1 MSSIGRL
8 ERVPLREVWKHEA
21 HDFTVWLQ
29 HNVDVVND
37 ITGLDLTS
45 IEREQAAG
53 AFSIDLVA
61 EDGGGGKVIIENQLE
76 KSNHDH
82 LGKLITYLSA
92 MNARAAIWIVSE
104 PRPEHVAAMSW
115 LNDSSSAD
123 FYLLKIE
130 AVRIGTSPPAPLL
143 SVIVKPSEDK
153 PSISGANQ
161 EFAERHTLRT
171 TWWKTLL
178 TNPMAKRH
186 AHLTPKPTL
195 YFEAR
200 WGAPGLRLTYVISQT
215 ENGVELFIGRGNAE
229 ENLSVFD
236 VLLAQRGAI
245 EAAFGGALIWDRMEG
260 KNGCRVR
267 AWFQGGYRAPESQW
281 AAIQDRQVDAMRR
294 LELAFTP
301 LMASVRVHL
310 GEAEVGA

>member
-130 AVRIGTSPPAPLL
+130 AVRIGISPPAPLL

-153 PSISGANQ
+153 PTISGANQ
-161 EFAERHTLRT
+161 EFAERHGLRLA
-171 TWWKTLL
+171 WWKSLL
-178 TNPMAKRH
+178 ELPGATPH
-186 AHLTPKPTL
+186 AHLRPNNGAYL
-195 YFEAR
+195 VAR
-200 WGAPGLRLTYVISQT
+200 EKRMAWSYLLTQNETGA
-215 ENGVELFIGRGNAE
+215 ELFIDLGPGDQKRMLEIFDYLHARRSEIEQQLGPLLWNRMDGGRACK
-229 ENLSVFD
+229 VTFW
-236 VLLAQRGAI
+236 Q
-245 EAAFGGALIWDRMEG
+245 
-260 KNGCRVR
+260 K
-267 AWFQGGYRAPESQW
+267 GGYRSP
-281 AAIQDRQVDAMRR
+281 
-294 LELAFTP
+294 
-301 LMASVRVHL
+301 
-310 GEAEVGA
+310 EAEWPTIQAAQVAAMVKLRATLLPLLATVPVQVTE

>member
-1 MSSIGRL
+1 MNNIGRL
-8 ERVPLREVWKHEA
+8 VRVPLREVWKHEA

-29 HNVDVVND
+29 HNVDVVNE

-61 EDGGGGKVIIENQLE
+61 EDAGGGKVIIENQLE

-92 MNARAAIWIVSE
+92 MNAHAAIWIVSE

-143 SVIVKPSEDK
+143 SIIVKPSENK

-171 TWWKTLL
+171 TWWRMLL
-178 TNPMAKRH
+178 ANPLAKRH
-186 AHLTPKPTL
+186 AHLTPSHTL
-195 YFEAR
+195 YFGTK
-200 WGAPGLRLTYVISQT
+200 WGVPGLSLTYILSQH
-215 ENGVELFIGRGNAE
+215 ESGVELFIGRGSAE
-229 ENLSVFD
+229 QNQSVFD
-236 VLLAQRGAI
+236 VLQVQKGAI
-245 EAAFGGALIWDRMEG
+245 EAAFGAPLIWDRMEG

-267 AWFQGGYRAPESQW
+267 AMFQGGYRAPEGQW
-281 AAIQDRQVDAMRR
+281 AAIQERQVDAMRR
-294 LELAFTP
+294 LEDAFAP
-301 LMASVRVHL
+301 WMSSVRVHL
-310 GEAEVGA
+310 GEVGLSE

>member
-1 MSSIGRL
+1 MNSIGRL
-8 ERVPLREVWKHEA
+8 ERVPLREVWRHEA

-37 ITGLDLTS
+37 ITGLDLTT

-61 EDGGGGKVIIENQLE
+61 EESGGGKVIIENQLE
-76 KSNHDH
+76 RSNHDH

-104 PRPEHVAAMSW
+104 PRPEHVAAISW

-153 PSISGANQ
+153 PGISGANQ
-161 EFAERHTLRT
+161 EFAERHGLRFA
-171 TWWKTLL
+171 WWKSLLELPSAASHSHLRPNNSPYLVAREKRMAWSYLL
-178 TNPMAKRH
+178 TQNE
-186 AHLTPKPTL
+186 T
-195 YFEAR
+195 
-200 WGAPGLRLTYVISQT
+200 GA
-215 ENGVELFIGRGNAE
+215 ELFIDLGQSDQKRTLQLFDYLYSHRDEIEKQLGPLVWNRMDGN
-229 ENLSVFD
+229 
-236 VLLAQRGAI
+236 
-245 EAAFGGALIWDRMEG
+245 
-260 KNGCRVR
+260 R
-267 AWFQGGYRAPESQW
+267 ACKVTFWQKGGYRSPEADW
-281 AAIQDRQVDAMRR
+281 PAIQAAQVAAMVKLRAT
-294 LELAFTP
+294 LLP
-301 LMASVRVHL
+301 LLASVPEQV
-310 GEAEVGA
+310 AE